1 MRFLLP
7 LAALLVAAQPPAN
20 EQAALERGRAMTRQL
35 LSADAAALEP
45 QLSPGFLRAIGG
57 RDGVQRLAAQI
68 AEQAGREQQVL
79 REAVFEEAGHFSYY
93 RVSRFERLPDVTT
106 RWVIGPDGL
115 VAGASVR
122 PSQVPAPTTR
132 EQYRTQARLR
142 LPFARPAQD
151 GAWYVAWGGRNAID
165 NYHVIARDQRFA
177 YDFLVTRGRAV
188 FSGSGARNE
197 DHFCWGEPVLAP
209 AAGRI
214 MRAVGDVAD
223 NERPGVQREGV
234 AAPGNH
240 VVIDHGNGEYSL
252 IAHFRQGSL
261 AVEEGQQV
269 AAGTILGR
277 CGNSGRSSIPHV
289 HYHLQTGAAYGEGEG
304 LPAFFTDYLV
314 DGAPVASGEPVRGQR
329 IVPAH

>member
-1 MRFLLP
+1 
-7 LAALLVAAQPPAN
+7 
-20 EQAALERGRAMTRQL
+20 
-35 LSADAAALEP
+35 
-45 QLSPGFLRAIGG
+45 
-57 RDGVQRLAAQI
+57 
-68 AEQAGREQQVL
+68 
-79 REAVFEEAGHFSYY
+79 
-93 RVSRFERLPDVTT
+93 
-106 RWVIGPDGL
+106 
-115 VAGASVR
+115 
-122 PSQVPAPTTR
+122 
-132 EQYRTQARLR
+132 
-142 LPFARPAQD
+142 
-151 GAWYVAWGGRNAID
+151 
-165 NYHVIARDQRFA
+165 VIARDQRFA

-214 MRAVGDVAD
+214 MRAVGNVAD
-223 NERPGVQREGV
+223 NERPGVQREEV

-269 AAGTILGR
+269 TAGTILGR

-314 DGAPVASGEPVRGQR
+314 NGAPVASGEPVRGQR